1 MQRAWDRLRRLTVWV
16 LAVYGAAVAT
26 VLYSPVANWAAM
38 PLIVEAHHDSA
49 DVIVLLTAWATPNG
63 ILNEAGV
70 WRTLEAARLYRAG
83 LSHHILVTG
92 GPTGEGGDPGA
103 AMVAML
109 GELGVPKD
117 AIQLEDGS
125 ANTHE
130 SAVNVARLLLPS
142 GRNHVLLVTDG
153 KHMRRARGA
162 FERAGLRVSP
172 APAMQWEL
180 WWEQPYYQYRKMDGA
195 VHEYVG
201 LLYYWW
207 KGWI

>member
-103 AMVAML
+103 AMVAMWPFSGL
-109 GELGVPKD
+109 SRPTIDTTGASGARP
-117 AIQLEDGS
+117 S
-125 ANTHE
+125 A
-130 SAVNVARLLLPS
+130 
-142 GRNHVLLVTDG
+142 
-153 KHMRRARGA
+153 
-162 FERAGLRVSP
+162 
-172 APAMQWEL
+172 
-180 WWEQPYYQYRKMDGA
+180 
-195 VHEYVG
+195 
-201 LLYYWW
+201 
-207 KGWI
+207 